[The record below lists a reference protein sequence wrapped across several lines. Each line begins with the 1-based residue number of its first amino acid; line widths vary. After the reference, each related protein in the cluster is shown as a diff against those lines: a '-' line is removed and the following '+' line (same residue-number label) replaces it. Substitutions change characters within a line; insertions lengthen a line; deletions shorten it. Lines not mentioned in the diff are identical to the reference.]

1 MTIQECY
8 AAMGSD
14 YEEVLG
20 RLRSPRIIQ
29 KFILKFL
36 DDGSY
41 RQLEESLAAENYPEA
56 FRAAH
61 TIKGV
66 CANLAFNTL
75 LDSSEALTE
84 ALRDGRP
91 AQAGEEDL
99 IARVKADYDRAYQA
113 IQAFQGGVAG

>member
-66 CANLAFNTL
+66 CQNLNLSRLGA
-75 LDSSEALTE
+75 SSAALAD
-84 ALRDGRP
+84 ALRSGQWNDAAAP
-91 AQAGEEDL
+91 LVAQVREDYQ
-99 IARVKADYDRAYQA
+99 IAAAAIRAFREA
-113 IQAFQGGVAG
+113 NPG